1 MLPEV
6 LQEVKKR
13 GHAIFERGAWNLNL
27 IGVRTP
33 TLQSNLFDD
42 HLHCVF
48 KDDCGQWVDISF
60 QCTTDPGLYWL
71 HNPMRSAGTAI
82 MCPGQYRGAYKIGM
96 HRKRYPA
103 LVQVKPVKVFRDR
116 NRDEILDMDP
126 KTITEGLYGVN
137 IHHSGESGS
146 ENVNRWSAGC
156 TVLSNLNDW
165 EVFLSIV
172 RRSADTYGDR
182 FTYTLIEK

>member
-1 MLPEV
+1 
-6 LQEVKKR
+6 
-13 GHAIFERGAWNLNL
+13 
-27 IGVRTP
+27 
-33 TLQSNLFDD
+33 
-42 HLHCVF
+42 
-48 KDDCGQWVDISF
+48 
-60 QCTTDPGLYWL
+60 
-71 HNPMRSAGTAI
+71 